1 MQNSLIGFIGAGN
14 MTHAIISGL
23 ISNNIN
29 HNQIK
34 ISDTNEALLLIRK
47 TEFNIEVFTDNTKL
61 ANQCSTI
68 IFAVKPQVLS
78 SVCKN
83 LKNKLTN
90 NTLIISIAAGVRS
103 HDIERWLGGN
113 QAIVRTMPNT
123 PALINQGITGLFAN
137 KQVSN
142 KQKFLAENILSSVGE
157 CLWVNDED
165 LLNTITAV
173 SGSGPAY
180 FFLMLE
186 SMTKAGITLGLDEVV
201 AQKLSIQTALGASMM
216 ASHSKDSP
224 RQLRNK
230 VTSKN
235 GTTEAAIE
243 SLQNQNFEV
252 IITHAIRAASDR
264 ANKIGIELSNYE

>member
-23 ISNNIN
+23 INNNTN

-34 ISDTNEALLLIRK
+34 ISDTNEALLFLRK
-47 TEFNIEVFTDNTKL
+47 TEFNIEIFTDNTKL
-61 ANQCSTI
+61 ATQCSTI
-68 IFAVKPQVLS
+68 IFAVKPQILS

-83 LKNKLTN
+83 LKNKLTT

-113 QAIVRTMPNT
+113 QAIIRTMPNT
-123 PALINQGITGLFAN
+123 PALLNQGITGLFAN

-142 KQKFLAENILSSVGE
+142 KQKFLAENILNSVGE
-157 CLWVNDED
+157 CLWVNDEG
-165 LLNTITAV
+165 LLNAITAV

-186 SMTKAGITLGLDEVV
+186 SMTKAGVTLGLDEVV

-216 ASHSKDSP
+216 ASRSKDSP

-235 GTTEAAIE
+235 GTTQAAIE
-243 SLQNQNFEV
+243 SLQNQDFEV
-252 IITHAIRAASDR
+252 IIAHAIRAASDR
-264 ANKIGIELSNYE
+264 SNKIGIELSNDK

>member
-23 ISNNIN
+23 INNNTN

-34 ISDTNEALLLIRK
+34 ISDTNEALLLLRK
-47 TEFNIEVFTDNTKL
+47 TEFNIEIFTDNTKL
-61 ANQCSTI
+61 ATQCSTI

-83 LKNKLTN
+83 LKNKLTT

-113 QAIVRTMPNT
+113 QAIIRTMPNT
-123 PALINQGITGLFAN
+123 PALLNQGITGLFAN

-142 KQKFLAENILSSVGE
+142 KQKFLAENILNSVGE
-157 CLWVNDED
+157 CLWVNDEY
-165 LLNTITAV
+165 LLNAITAV

-186 SMTKAGITLGLDEVV
+186 SMTKAGVTLGLDEVV

-216 ASHSKDSP
+216 ASRSKDSP
-224 RQLRNK
+224 QQLRNK

-235 GTTEAAIE
+235 GTTQAAIE
-243 SLQNQNFEV
+243 SLQNQDFE
-252 IITHAIRAASDR
+252 IIIAHAIRAASDKS
-264 ANKIGIELSNYE
+264 NKIGIELSNDE

>member
-14 MTHAIISGL
+14 MAHAIISGL
-23 ISNNIN
+23 INNNTN

-34 ISDTNEALLLIRK
+34 ISDTNEALLLLRE

-61 ANQCSTI
+61 ATQCSTI

-78 SVCKN
+78 SVCKD
-83 LKNKLTN
+83 LKDKLTT

-142 KQKFLAENILSSVGE
+142 KQKFLAENILNSVGE
-157 CLWVNDED
+157 CLWVNDEN
-165 LLNTITAV
+165 LLNAITAV

-186 SMTKAGITLGLDEVV
+186 SMTKAGVTLGLDEVV
-201 AQKLSIQTALGASMM
+201 AQKLSIKTSLGASMM
-216 ASHSKDSP
+216 ASCSKDSP

-235 GTTEAAIE
+235 GTTQAAIE
-243 SLQNQNFEV
+243 YLQNQDFEV
-252 IITHAIRAASDR
+252 IMTHAIRAASDR
-264 ANKIGIELSNYE
+264 ANKIGIELSNDE